1 MPVSREDIY
10 PPFLRH
16 NSFYPNAFGCFEEG
30 LAVLDGLANCIGEPC
45 PAPSQRLLHNR
56 PAIEIQT
63 VEQITHGWMAALGA
77 GDTPFPLGMQSPHD
91 IGKNRS
97 ARPVQANDFAIEH
110 GAARIESLLRQAQF
124 RKVSRHIALAARL
137 DLHHPFLDGD
147 DRTNTVPLYLIA
159 PFGPQEAHRLCFRP
173 AWAPHLSVTTAP
185 VARPRA
191 PTANPCPWY

>member
-10 PPFLRH
+10 PPRSFATIPSTPTLLAASKRASPSSTVLRTA
-16 NSFYPNAFGCFEEG
+16 SA
-30 LAVLDGLANCIGEPC
+30 
-45 PAPSQRLLHNR
+45 SQRLLHNR